1 MMENL
6 VTIVITII
14 ILLNASPDKSDI
26 LLNILY
32 MLAHFILQQF
42 YEVSTVSISVLW
54 RVKALSLNNLPKWH
68 H

>member
-26 LLNILY
+26 LLNTLY

-42 YEVSTVSISVLW
+42 YEASAVSQYYGESSTEF
-54 RVKALSLNNLPKWH
+54 K
-68 H
+68 

>member
-14 ILLNASPDKSDI
+14 TLLDTSPDKSDI
-26 LLNILY
+26 LLNTIY

-42 YEVSTVSISVLW
+42 YEASTVSIPVL
-54 RVKALSLNNLPKWH
+54 
-68 H
+68 